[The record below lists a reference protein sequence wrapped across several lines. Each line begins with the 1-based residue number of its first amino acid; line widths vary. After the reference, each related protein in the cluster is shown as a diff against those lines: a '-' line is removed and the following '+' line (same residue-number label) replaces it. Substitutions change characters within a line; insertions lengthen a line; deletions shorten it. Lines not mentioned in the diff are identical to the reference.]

1 LIELVAMSP
10 TTTRSPERRHR
21 AEQLDSIFLQRPRLL
36 GKNPLILN
44 LHLGR
49 LAADVFG

>member
-21 AEQLDSIFLQRPRLL
+21 AEQLDSIFHDLRHTTRAP
-36 GKNPLILN
+36 ILN